1 MLAAEVRSSTQETE
15 VTEKAQR
22 RTFTAEYKRRIV
34 KEADTPASTRARL
47 GSYCGEKACI
57 RRI

>member
-1 MLAAEVRSSTQETE
+1 

-34 KEADTPASTRARL
+34 KEADTCKHAGP
-47 GSYCGEKACI
+47 
-57 RRI
+57 